1 MLVSC
6 HGIELSDAFMSVSK
20 AISNKITNP
29 ILEGI
34 KIVAED
40 DTLTFSA
47 TDTELS
53 IEKKIKANTLQIMV
67 DDAESFLD
75 FLSNNDKVS
84 LQEVEQN
91 ILFPDGEIPSF
102 QDALSLNLIREGYG
116 KGKISFCIKNIGI

>member
-1 MLVSC
+1 
-6 HGIELSDAFMSVSK
+6 
-20 AISNKITNP
+20 
-29 ILEGI
+29 
-34 KIVAED
+34 
-40 DTLTFSA
+40 
-47 TDTELS
+47 
-53 IEKKIKANTLQIMV
+53 MV

-116 KGKISFCIKNIGI
+116 KGKISSFYQFPEKYSPWKNFTMFQTENVLPTVNANPFSYPLSVLSTSTRSYI